1 MQGYTHSTAA
11 ASVAGGFAALGAPL
25 GMSAAT
31 TFATTMGAAATGTIV
46 KTVTEYQNEER
57 KAVQFHE
64 LKAKHE
70 QELAAQQEAQR
81 KALKRQRKE
90 SEIALKA
97 QRDDRARSD
106 ETKRLRLEKERE
118 RARDLWDG
126 LVYARNTGNPGVID
140 FALLKW
146 QEFAKENPVLVKEMG
161 FSK

>member
-81 KALKRQRKE
+81 KALKRER
-90 SEIALKA
+90 
-97 QRDDRARSD
+97 
-106 ETKRLRLEKERE
+106 KERE
-118 RARDLWDG
+118 KTLKAKEDAYQKAIGREQDRSKVQQDEAIRLYQG
-126 LVYARNTGNPGVID
+126 VVYAKKTGNPGVLD
-140 FALLKW
+140 FALIQWK
-146 QEFAKENPVLVKEMG
+146 EFAKTNPDIVKKLG
-161 FSK
+161 L